1 MLQQN
6 GDAAGRKHE
15 QSQACSF
22 HQIFRPVAAGGRER
36 GREPGSVCAVRLG
49 PACRLLASPVFSFRL
64 HSHIGFADKALV
76 TNEREIRERRRS
88 LAPCHLFREAES
100 DGVENDG

>member
-6 GDAAGRKHE
+6 GDAAGRNHE

-36 GREPGSVCAVRLG
+36 GGEPGSVCAVRLG
-49 PACRLLASPVFSFRL
+49 PACRLLANPVFSFRL

-76 TNEREIRERRRS
+76 TKNGKSVNAGSQES
-88 LAPCHLFREAES
+88 PCHLFREAES